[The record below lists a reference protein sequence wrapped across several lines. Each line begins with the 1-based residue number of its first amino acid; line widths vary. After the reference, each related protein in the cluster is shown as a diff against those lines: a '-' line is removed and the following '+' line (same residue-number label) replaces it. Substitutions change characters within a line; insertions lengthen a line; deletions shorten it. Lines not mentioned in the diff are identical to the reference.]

1 MKPALAFFF
10 SISITLIAWTAP
22 HPMAGSSMI
31 NAPTSN
37 IAFSMMGF
45 KVNHVPADW
54 TYKSGI
60 EDTTMAIEI
69 GSRDE
74 KSKAALNFH
83 IENVPK
89 KTSLEQYVRQ
99 YLRDYNQYGFEVVGL
114 QSMKKNANPS
124 VVVDLTQKN
133 KKTRSR
139 QVFFIQD
146 QKVVVASCLDQF
158 ETFDKTV
165 YICNQ
170 ILSSFQW
177 TSVAAPVAPAAATK
191 IK

>member
-1 MKPALAFFF
+1 MKCTFAFILL
-10 SISITLIAWTAP
+10 SAAQLVCAAP
-22 HPMAGSSMI
+22 HPMAGSSVI
-31 NAPTSN
+31 NTPNSN
-37 IAFSMMGF
+37 LAFSMMGF
-45 KVNHVPADW
+45 KVGQIPTDW
-54 TYKSGI
+54 TYKTGLDESN
-60 EDTTMAIEI
+60 MAIEI

-83 IENVPK
+83 IENVAK

-114 QSMKKNANPS
+114 QSMKKNAIPS

-146 QKVVVASCLDQF
+146 QKIVVASCLDQF
-158 ETFDKTV
+158 ENFDKTV

-177 TSVAAPVAPAAATK
+177 TSAPATSPASATQVK
-191 IK
+191 

>member
-1 MKPALAFFF
+1 MKHAFALLLM
-10 SISITLIAWTAP
+10 SVSQMAWSAP
-22 HPMAGSSMI
+22 HPMAGSSVI
-31 NAPTSN
+31 NTPNSN
-37 IAFSMMGF
+37 LAFSMMGF
-45 KVNHVPADW
+45 KVGQIPADW
-54 TYKSGI
+54 TYKTGLDDSN
-60 EDTTMAIEI
+60 MAIEI

-83 IENVPK
+83 IENVAK

-114 QSMKKNANPS
+114 QSMKKNTIPS

-158 ETFDKTV
+158 ESFDKTV

-177 TSVAAPVAPAAATK
+177 TSAPVVTPAAATK

>member
-1 MKPALAFFF
+1 MKYAFALVL
-10 SISITLIAWTAP
+10 ISFTQVVLSAP
-22 HPMAGSSMI
+22 HPMAGSSVI
-31 NAPTSN
+31 NTPHSN
-37 IAFSMMGF
+37 LAFSMMGF
-45 KVNHVPADW
+45 KVGQIPSDW
-54 TYKSGI
+54 TYKSNL
-60 EDTTMAIEI
+60 DDSNMTIEI
-69 GSRDE
+69 GARDE

-114 QSMKKNANPS
+114 QSMKKNTTPS

-146 QKVVVASCLDQF
+146 QKIAVASCLDQF
-158 ETFDKTV
+158 ENFDKTV

-177 TSVAAPVAPAAATK
+177 TSAPAETPTAAFQNK
-191 IK
+191 

>member
-1 MKPALAFFF
+1 MKYVLAFLILGF
-10 SISITLIAWTAP
+10 SHIAKTAP

-31 NAPTSN
+31 NAPNSN

-45 KVNHVPADW
+45 KVGQIPSDW
-54 TYKSGI
+54 TYKTTL
-60 EDTTMAIEI
+60 EDSNMAIEI
-69 GSRDE
+69 GSKDE

-83 IENVPK
+83 IETVAK

-114 QSMKKNANPS
+114 LSMKKNAIPS

-158 ETFDKTV
+158 ESFDKTV
-165 YICNQ
+165 FICNQ

-177 TSVAAPVAPAAATK
+177 TAAVTGSPGSATK
-191 IK
+191 VK

>member
-1 MKPALAFFF
+1 MRNNCAYFILSFVFTTAILA
-10 SISITLIAWTAP
+10 AP
-22 HPMAGSSMI
+22 HPMAGSSVV
-31 NAPTSN
+31 NAPSSN

-45 KVNHVPADW
+45 RVGAIPSDW
-54 TYKSGI
+54 AYKSGF
-60 EDTTMAIEI
+60 DDSAMAIEM
-69 GSRDE
+69 GPRNE

-83 IENVPK
+83 IETVPK

-114 QSMKKNANPS
+114 QSMKKNTVPS
-124 VVVDLTQKN
+124 VIVDLTQKN

-146 QKVVVASCLDQF
+146 QKVVVASCLDNF

-165 YICNQ
+165 YTCNQ
-170 ILSSFQW
+170 ILGSFQW
-177 TSVAAPVAPAAATK
+177 ASVPK
-191 IK
+191 NQK